1 LLGSYLFASYMDKK
15 KIGVVIY
22 ANPDYYPPTVNAIHL
37 LSAQFDVVLIGRNYD
52 PTDCEYPEN
61 VQVFRLGQYTS
72 LVQRMQAP
80 SKSKLWEYINFVVN
94 IRHLLKDVSLVY
106 TYDAFGYIAVY
117 FARLL
122 SFHKAPLVYQNHEI
136 SEYMEPLN
144 SLTGWIQRAE
154 KNLIHKANIV
164 VFPDRERAVLFQEQT
179 HLIKQPVIVPNFP
192 LNSHSILDEN
202 WVSIINVRWKSMTLF
217 YRGWI
222 SDTSS
227 MKEIIS
233 ATSLLIKLIRHI
245 NIKFVGFIHD
255 DSYKNLKSWV
265 NHENISS
272 RFSYLGVLPY
282 KDLQDPT
289 LSSTIGFALYKNT
302 SFDRVACAS
311 ACNKIYE
318 YAACGLPVIVSN
330 FSTYRDYLSGESWV
344 RFADPDDPHS
354 IALAVWNI
362 LSDFEHYKAM
372 CLSARA
378 AFEQKF
384 NYESVFSPLLA
395 SIEKLVA

>member
-1 LLGSYLFASYMDKK
+1 MDKK

-22 ANPDYYPPTVNAIHL
+22 ANPDYYPPTVNAMRL
-37 LSAQFDVVLIGRNYD
+37 LSEQFNVVLIGRNHD
-52 PTDCEYPEN
+52 PIDCEYPEN

-72 LVQRMQAP
+72 LVERMQAS

-94 IRHLLKDVSLVY
+94 VRHLLKDVSLIY
-106 TYDAFGYIAVY
+106 TYDAFGYIAAY
-117 FARLL
+117 LARLL
-122 SFHKAPLVYQNHEI
+122 SFHKAPLIYQNHEI

-164 VFPDRERAVLFQEQT
+164 VFPDRERAILFQEQT
-179 HLIKQPVIVPNFP
+179 HLTKQPVIVPNFP
-192 LNSHSILDEN
+192 LNSHSILDKN
-202 WVSIINVRWKSMTLF
+202 WTSIIDVRWKSMTLF

-227 MKEIIS
+227 MKEIIF
-233 ATSLLIKLIRHI
+233 ATSLLVKLIKNI

-255 DSYKNLKSWV
+255 DLYKDLKSWV
-265 NHENISS
+265 NQNNISS

-282 KDLQDPT
+282 KDLQNPT

-330 FSTYRDYLSGESWV
+330 FSTYRDYLSSESWV
-344 RFADPDDPHS
+344 RFANPDDPHS
-354 IALAVWNI
+354 IALAVWDI
-362 LSDFEHYKAM
+362 LSDFERYKAM
-372 CLSARA
+372 CLAARA

-395 SIEKLVA
+395 NIEKLVA

>member
-1 LLGSYLFASYMDKK
+1 MDKK

-22 ANPDYYPPTVNAIHL
+22 ANPDYYPPTVNAIRL

-52 PTDCEYPEN
+52 PIDCEYPNN
-61 VQVFRLGQYTS
+61 VRVIRLGKYS
-72 LVQRMQAP
+72 SIVERMQA
-80 SKSKLWEYINFVVN
+80 SSANKFWEYINFIVN
-94 IRHLLKDVSLVY
+94 VKDLFKDVSLIY
-106 TYDAFGYIAVY
+106 AYDSFGYVAAY
-117 FARLL
+117 LSRFF
-122 SFHKAPLVYQNHEI
+122 SFHKAPTIYQNHEI
-136 SEYMEPLN
+136 SKYMEPLH

-154 KNLIHKANIV
+154 KKFIHKANIV
-164 VFPDRERAVLFQEQT
+164 VFPDRDRANLFQTQMN
-179 HLIKQPVIVPNFP
+179 LSRQPIIVPNFP
-192 LNSHSILDEN
+192 LNSQFVLDEN
-202 WVSIINVRWKSMTLF
+202 WMSIIEMRWKFVTLF

-222 SDTSS
+222 SETSS
-227 MKEIIS
+227 MKEMITT
-233 ATSLLIKLIRHI
+233 TSLLSKLIKHI
-245 NIKFVGFIHD
+245 NIRFVGFIHD
-255 DSYKNLKSWV
+255 DVYNDLKNWV
-265 NHENISS
+265 NCENISN

-289 LSSTIGFALYKNT
+289 FSSSIGFALYKNK

-318 YAACGLPVIVSN
+318 YAACGLPVVVSD

-354 IALAVWNI
+354 IVSAVLDI
-362 LSDFEHYKAM
+362 LSDLESYKSM
-372 CLSARA
+372 CVSART

-395 SIEKLVA
+395 DIKSLVA

>member
-1 LLGSYLFASYMDKK
+1 MAQK

-22 ANPDYYPPTVNAIHL
+22 ANPDYYPPTVNAVRL
-37 LSAQFDVVLIGRNYD
+37 LSAQFNVVLIGRNHD
-52 PTDCEYPEN
+52 PIDCEYPEN
-61 VQVFRLGQYTS
+61 VRVFRLGKYTS
-72 LVQRMQAP
+72 LPERMQA
-80 SKSKLWEYINFVVN
+80 SATHKLGEYINFIVN
-94 IRHLLKDVSLVY
+94 ARHLLKDVSLIY
-106 TYDAFGYIAVY
+106 AYDAFGYIAAY
-117 FARLL
+117 FARLFL
-122 SFHKAPLVYQNHEI
+122 NKKISLIYQNHEI

-154 KNLIHKANIV
+154 KNLIHKASII
-164 VFPDRERAVLFQEQT
+164 VFPDRDRADLFQRKM
-179 HLIKQPVIVPNFP
+179 HLNKQPIIVPNFP
-192 LNSHSILDEN
+192 LNSQSILDKA
-202 WVSIINVRWKSMTLF
+202 WISMIDGRWKTMTLF

-233 ATSLLIKLIRHI
+233 ATSLLSQLIQHI

-255 DSYKNLKSWV
+255 DFYKDLKNWV
-265 NHENISS
+265 NYKDISS

-282 KDLQDPT
+282 KDLQAPT

-330 FSTYRDYLSGESWV
+330 FSTYRDYLSSESWV
-344 RFADPDDPHS
+344 RFANPDDPHS
-354 IALAVWNI
+354 IALAVWDI
-362 LSDFEHYKAM
+362 LSDFERYKAM
-372 CLSARA
+372 CLAARS

-395 SIEKLVA
+395 NIENLVA